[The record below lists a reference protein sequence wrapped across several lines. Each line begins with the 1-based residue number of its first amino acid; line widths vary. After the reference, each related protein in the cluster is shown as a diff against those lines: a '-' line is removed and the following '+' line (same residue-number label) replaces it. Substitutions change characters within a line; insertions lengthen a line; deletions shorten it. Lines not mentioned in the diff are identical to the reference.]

1 MPFTRPVPPPRP
13 GKRVAFASARFGCTN
28 PCPVQL
34 QRQLPRTGWRTPRAS
49 RTVLDLRK
57 APLPEDNRRPGVK
70 KTVEIP
76 KIPLDI
82 ASHKLYYVN
91 LEMSPTNAPWPSPPM
106 NLY

>member
-1 MPFTRPVPPPRP
+1 MRFTRAVLPPLPGKTQLSPGIASTSRIQRLRRLPVPAGAPPAP
-13 GKRVAFASARFGCTN
+13 AGQPS
-28 PCPVQL
+28 P
-34 QRQLPRTGWRTPRAS
+34 S
-49 RTVLDLRK
+49 EK
-57 APLPEDNRRPGVK
+57 APLAQDNRRPGVK